1 MIRLVLRNYKEKKGF
16 NLRQLAEELE
26 ENYSTVSLW
35 ITGKRYPTVRQIRK
49 IREVTKVPYEQL
61 LKQAPHPQGSGARGE
76 PNEDPQ
82 ESDPNVQERQE
93 HNEFA

>member
-1 MIRLVLRNYKEKKGF
+1 MIRLVLRNYKEENGL

-49 IREVTKVPYEQL
+49 IREVTNVPYEQL
-61 LKQAPHPQGSGARGE
+61 LKQAPPFRDGIARGRSRASR
-76 PNEDPQ
+76 PG
-82 ESDPNVQERQE
+82 SDPHERE
-93 HNEFA
+93 HKESP